1 MSTVRNAE
9 CGMRNERPNRIAA
22 ALFLAL
28 TLLVC
33 SRTTYAEIKVIE
45 ADSAYVM
52 GDNDSRIDARRIAVQ
67 EAKRKALEQAG
78 TYLESV
84 SEIRNYQLTKDEVK
98 AYTAGVA
105 ETEIV
110 ADEMRG
116 SVNHPEVYI
125 KTRCR
130 VDTQLLTAAIDRYR
144 DNEDLKEQVQAAAK
158 ENDQLKKERN
168 GLVKQLAAEKDKTKA
183 EATRKKL
190 DSVLD
195 REETNEETDKV
206 WAKLAYRCGESDE
219 NGAELT
225 QADADRSTA
234 VLERVVKVNPGNQR
248 ALYLLSALYQ
258 KKGEYDAAEDQS
270 RAAILKN
277 PSNPVPHMKLG
288 ILLHSR
294 SKNEEALKEFHFVE
308 RLRPHNSMMLYYT
321 GMTLKDMRRCGLS
334 IQYLQRFLKN
344 PAAAKYTVKKKNAL
358 QGIEDCG
365 GARGG
370 YQRRVRYP

>member
-1 MSTVRNAE
+1 MSIPLVL
-9 CGMRNERPNRIAA
+9 IVWSAA
-22 ALFLAL
+22 A
-28 TLLVC
+28 
-33 SRTTYAEIKVIE
+33 SAEIKVIE

-52 GDNDSRIDARRIAVQ
+52 GDNDSKIDARRIAVQ

-84 SEIRNYQLTKDEVK
+84 SEVKNYQLTKDEVK
-98 AYTAGVA
+98 AYTAGVV
-105 ETEIV
+105 ETEII

-116 SVNHPEVYI
+116 SIEHPEVYI
-125 KTRCR
+125 KTRCKI
-130 VDTQLLTAAIDRYR
+130 DTQLLTAAIDRYR

-158 ENDQLKKERN
+158 ENDQLKKERD
-168 GLVKQLAAEKDKTKA
+168 GLVKQLAAEKDRTKA

-190 DSVLD
+190 DSVLA

-206 WAKLAYRCGESDE
+206 WARLAYKCGESDV
-219 NGAELT
+219 NGPELT

-258 KKGEYDAAEDQS
+258 KKGDYVAAENQA
-270 RAAILKN
+270 RAAILRN
-277 PSNPVPHMKLG
+277 PSNPIPHMKLG

-308 RLRPHNSMMLYYT
+308 RLRPRNPMMLYYT

-344 PAAAKYTVKKKNAL
+344 PAAGKQGVKKKNAL